1 MSHPTAKQV
10 HKRFLVAVDDNV
22 GELVEIADGGAVADF
37 GLERYLS
44 RGRRSIAE
52 GDRPRREA
60 VRAWRD
66 PYVRPWDS
74 RRGPCRSRCHD
85 RTRRGAVRAPYGARI
100 TRWMWVPRRGRCSP
114 PTSSKR
120 GSHCRR
126 SLVNAPPSGHL
137 WRGNSAEGDQHDH
150 HDRTHHPPLP
160 HRRAGSGPRRAPSPH
175 RGHPLA
181 RSRNGQ

>member
-85 RTRRGAVRAPYGARI
+85 RTRRGAGSAAC
-100 TRWMWVPRRGRCSP
+100 GRP
-114 PTSSKR
+114 
-120 GSHCRR
+120 
-126 SLVNAPPSGHL
+126 
-137 WRGNSAEGDQHDH
+137 
-150 HDRTHHPPLP
+150 
-160 HRRAGSGPRRAPSPH
+160 AGRH
-175 RGHPLA
+175 TRGHRKLTAEAPGQGGPALGLQ
-181 RSRNGQ
+181 RPSHVRNMFLTSVLY